1 MWPSGG
7 SAAILGASKTE
18 KRSEAR
24 LLPAAAAS
32 TATAL
37 SIRRTEMPPKTAK
50 KESDKGEP
58 KSAAASQP
66 SGAKVATIEHCKS

>member
-1 MWPSGG
+1 
-7 SAAILGASKTE
+7 
-18 KRSEAR
+18 
-24 LLPAAAAS
+24 
-32 TATAL
+32 
-37 SIRRTEMPPKTAK
+37 MPPKTAK